1 VINVLRKTP
10 LHGLWPRRR
19 QSGFSLIELL
29 IVVAIIL
36 VIAAI
41 AIPSLIRA
49 RISAN
54 EAAAVE
60 NSRTITSAEVIYYTT
75 YGVGFSTSL
84 ADLKTPTSGNPTST
98 AADLIDSVLASGTKS
113 GYTFL
118 YAPSTPDA
126 SGYYQNYA
134 LNADP
139 VLANVTGIR
148 HFFTDEPAVIR
159 WNLTAV
165 ASMTDPPL

>member
-1 VINVLRKTP
+1 MLRDLVPTGAR
-10 LHGLWPRRR
+10 HR
-19 QSGFSLIELL
+19 QVRAGFSLIELL

-54 EAAAVE
+54 EAAAVQ
-60 NSRTITSAEVIYYTT
+60 NCRTITSAQVIYYTT
-75 YGVGFSTSL
+75 YGIGFSGSL
-84 ADLKTPTSGNPTST
+84 ANLQSPTSGNPTSS
-98 AADLIDSVLASGTKS
+98 AADLIDSILASGTKS
-113 GYTFL
+113 GYTVT
-118 YAPSTPDA
+118 YVPNTPDPN
-126 SGYYQNYA
+126 GYFQNYV

-139 VLANVTGIR
+139 VLSNVTGIR
-148 HFFTDEPAVIR
+148 HFFTNEPAVIR

-165 ASMTDPPL
+165 ASSTDPPL